1 MSWYYKMSLINS
13 DNENHFSL
21 LKIVCSVTAVK
32 PRTTKRLDASK
43 CEAFLDDNKMV
54 QNDKV
59 IFFCSLPSWSC
70 NCCEICWGLFKKKKI
85 YLLFSCRLV
94 KARLTLRLLGLK
106 FGGFWE
112 AAALLMFQLSFV
124 FGFTAEVVMPAMLAT
139 ISIAT
144 PFPILRHVVKW
155 QNTRDFSWRIKLALE
170 PEEESASS
178 CLNLAP
184 MPHQRGVLER
194 DFPFSKCV
202 SLSLLCCSVACSLW
216 QKNRCRC
223 KFVS

>member
-1 MSWYYKMSLINS
+1 MITKWYKTTKSS
-13 DNENHFSL
+13 FSVL
-21 LKIVCSVTAVK
+21 FLADHATAV
-32 PRTTKRLDASK
+32 RFVGD
-43 CEAFLDDNKMV
+43 FL
-54 QNDKV
+54 
-59 IFFCSLPSWSC
+59 
-70 NCCEICWGLFKKKKI
+70 KKNYF

-155 QNTRDFSWRIKLALE
+155 QNTRDFS
-170 PEEESASS
+170 
-178 CLNLAP
+178 
-184 MPHQRGVLER
+184 
-194 DFPFSKCV
+194 
-202 SLSLLCCSVACSLW
+202 
-216 QKNRCRC
+216 
-223 KFVS
+223 

>member
-1 MSWYYKMSLINS
+1 MQANVRLSLMITKWYKTTKSS
-13 DNENHFSL
+13 FSVL
-21 LKIVCSVTAVK
+21 FLADHATAV
-32 PRTTKRLDASK
+32 RFVGD
-43 CEAFLDDNKMV
+43 FL
-54 QNDKV
+54 
-59 IFFCSLPSWSC
+59 
-70 NCCEICWGLFKKKKI
+70 KKNYF

-112 AAALLMFQLSFV
+112 AAALLMLQLSFV

-178 CLNLAP
+178 CLSLVP

-194 DFPFSKCV
+194 DFPFGKCV